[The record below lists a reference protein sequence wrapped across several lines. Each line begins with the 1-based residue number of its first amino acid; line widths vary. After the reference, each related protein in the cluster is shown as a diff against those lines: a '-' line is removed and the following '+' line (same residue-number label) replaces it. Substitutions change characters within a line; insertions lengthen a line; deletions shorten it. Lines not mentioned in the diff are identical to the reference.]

1 MRLDPLTH
9 TVVMLV
15 AFSTSVAAALFGVE
29 VIVQLYFW
37 LG

>member
-15 AFSTSVAAALFGVE
+15 AFSTSVAAALFVLQ
-29 VIVQLYFW
+29 VVVQLYLW

>member
-15 AFSTSVAAALFGVE
+15 AFSTSVAAALFALQ
-29 VIVQLYFW
+29 VIVQLWLW